1 MAHAGIRHRAWSSTG
16 SAPLDGRDKL
26 PWAVAAA
33 HPPQELVSPADAS
46 IRSSGRP
53 HADKDGQGNGAYAQS
68 SYTVNKTLR
77 WLSQIRPDTTRT
89 NVIQL

>member
-26 PWAVAAA
+26 PGAVAAA